1 MSVVHVIFKCV
12 YLSYSNVVL
21 YNKDNKRVDVAHHPK
36 TSLMMTGQYWLD
48 KTKQV
53 KPASEKPSTNVATEF
68 F

>member
-1 MSVVHVIFKCV
+1 
-12 YLSYSNVVL
+12 
-21 YNKDNKRVDVAHHPK
+21 VDVAHHPK